1 MSFFKKALGDVAE
14 AFGDVILGQ
23 KGTRGARIGAS
34 IGGAFGGTGGAAVG
48 SVVGS
53 SLSSSIASGSKG
65 QEAVS
70 SPTPKQSPVYAP
82 ESSVSGSGFPNI
94 YQPYTAGFT
103 SFPARIPPK
112 IRDITGIG
120 LGEIVEDIIPDIS
133 ISKFFGGMDPCAA
146 KMKKLVG
153 MRRNADG
160 TMCPSVTR
168 KQQMTLRK
176 MLEYLPIEEV
186 AYQAGVDVSTLA
198 RLVAKSMPA
207 RRRGI
212 SGSQLAT
219 AKRVNN
225 QILNMAGK
233 LGYNVTPKTKAQLG
247 CK

>member
-1 MSFFKKALGDVAE
+1 M
-14 AFGDVILGQ
+14 AFGFIGDIVEEIGEVLLPR
-23 KGTRGARIGAS
+23 GTRGQT
-34 IGGAFGGTGGAAVG
+34 IGGAIGGAVGGPTGAAIGGAVG
-48 SVVGS
+48 SN
-53 SLSSSIASGSKG
+53 LSSSIASGRAG

-70 SPTPKQSPVYAP
+70 SPTVSQSPTYAP
-82 ESSVSGSGFPNI
+82 ESSMSANGFGPV
-94 YQPYTAGFT
+94 YMPPRTAGFT
-103 SFPARIPPK
+103 PVPAK
-112 IRDITGIG
+112 TVRDIVTGVG
-120 LGEIVEDIIPDIS
+120 VGEVMDFIPDIN
-133 ISKFFGGMDPCAA
+133 ITKYFGSDPCAA

-153 MRRNADG
+153 TRRAADG
-160 TMCPSVTR
+160 TMCPTVTR

-207 RRRGI
+207 RRKGI

>member
-1 MSFFKKALGDVAE
+1 MAFDFISDVFESIGDV
-14 AFGDVILGQ
+14 VLGE
-23 KGTRGARIGAS
+23 KGSGQRTGKAVQIGATLAGAPPEVAAFS
-34 IGGAFGGTGGAAVG
+34 GKVATSYAAGGEGQAAT
-48 SVVGS
+48 ST
-53 SLSSSIASGSKG
+53 
-65 QEAVS
+65 
-70 SPTPKQSPVYAP
+70 PTVQQRAIYAP
-82 ESSVSGSGFPNI
+82 ESSMSGDRGQMV
-94 YQPYTAGFT
+94 YQPTITAGFRGLPSPT
-103 SFPARIPPK
+103 V
-112 IRDITGIG
+112 RDIGAGVGIG
-120 LGEIVEDIIPDIS
+120 EIMDIVPDIS
-133 ISKFFGGMDPCAA
+133 ISKFFGAADPCAA

-153 MRRNADG
+153 MRRDCNTGA
-160 TMCPSVTR
+160 MCPTVTR
-168 KQQMTLRK
+168 KQQNTLRK

>member
-1 MSFFKKALGDVAE
+1 M
-14 AFGDVILGQ
+14 
-23 KGTRGARIGAS
+23 
-34 IGGAFGGTGGAAVG
+34 
-48 SVVGS
+48 
-53 SLSSSIASGSKG
+53 
-65 QEAVS
+65 
-70 SPTPKQSPVYAP
+70 
-82 ESSVSGSGFPNI
+82 
-94 YQPYTAGFT
+94 
-103 SFPARIPPK
+103 
-112 IRDITGIG
+112 
-120 LGEIVEDIIPDIS
+120 EDIIPDIS

>member
-1 MSFFKKALGDVAE
+1 MAFGFISDVFESIGDV
-14 AFGDVILGQ
+14 VLGE
-23 KGTRGARIGAS
+23 KGSGQRTGKVAQIGATLA
-34 IGGAFGGTGGAAVG
+34 GAPPEVAAFTGKVATSYAAGGTGQAATDIYSRPG
-48 SVVGS
+48 FTPPYFPETQE
-53 SLSSSIASGSKG
+53 SGEQVQVYKPTYTAEFRG
-65 QEAVS
+65 LP
-70 SPTPKQSPVYAP
+70 SPTV
-82 ESSVSGSGFPNI
+82 
-94 YQPYTAGFT
+94 
-103 SFPARIPPK
+103 
-112 IRDITGIG
+112 RDIGAGIG
-120 LGEIVEDIIPDIS
+120 VGEIMDIIPDIS
-133 ISKFFGGMDPCAA
+133 ISKFFGAADPCAA

-153 MRRNADG
+153 MRRDPNTGA
-160 TMCPSVTR
+160 MCPTVTR
-168 KQQMTLRK
+168 KQQNTLRK

>member
-1 MSFFKKALGDVAE
+1 MAFGFLGDIVE
-14 AFGDVILGQ
+14 EIGEVILPR
-23 KGTRGARIGAS
+23 GTRGATLGA
-34 IGGAFGGTGGAAVG
+34 IAGAATGTGAATGAVLG
-48 SVVGS
+48 SG
-53 SLSSSIASGSKG
+53 LSSAIASGRQG
-65 QEAVS
+65 QEAVA
-70 SPTPKQSPVYAP
+70 SPTPKQSPRFAP
-82 ESSVSGSGFPNI
+82 ESALSSGGFPSVFR
-94 YQPYTAGFT
+94 PSFAGFPRVPNT
-103 SFPARIPPK
+103 AK
-112 IRDITGIG
+112 DIATGIG
-120 LGEIVEDIIPDIS
+120 VGEVIDLVPDIN
-133 ISKFFGGMDPCAA
+133 ISKFFGSADPCAD

-153 MRRNADG
+153 MRRTADG

-176 MLEYLPIEEV
+176 MLEFLPIEEV
-186 AYQAGVDVSTLA
+186 AFQAGVDVSTLA

>member
-1 MSFFKKALGDVAE
+1 MLGDTA
-14 AFGDVILGQ
+14 
-23 KGTRGARIGAS
+23 
-34 IGGAFGGTGGAAVG
+34 GGTAMD
-48 SVVGS
+48 
-53 SLSSSIASGSKG
+53 L
-65 QEAVS
+65 
-70 SPTPKQSPVYAP
+70 
-82 ESSVSGSGFPNI
+82 
-94 YQPYTAGFT
+94 
-103 SFPARIPPK
+103 
-112 IRDITGIG
+112 
-120 LGEIVEDIIPDIS
+120 IPDIN
-133 ISKFFGGMDPCAA
+133 ISKYFGSDPCAA
-146 KMKKLVG
+146 QMKKLVG
-153 MRRNADG
+153 MRRTADG

>member
-1 MSFFKKALGDVAE
+1 MAFGFIGDLVEGLGDV
-14 AFGDVILGQ
+14 VLGP
-23 KGTRGARIGAS
+23 KGTRGAS
-34 IGGAFGGTGGAAVG
+34 IGGAIGGAFGGQAGAASG
-48 SVVGS
+48 SVIGAG
-53 SLSSSIASGSKG
+53 LSSAIASGSKG
-65 QEAVS
+65 QEAVAT
-70 SPTPKQSPVYAP
+70 PTPAQSPRYSR
-82 ESSVSGSGFPNI
+82 ESALSGSNPGRI
-94 YQPYTAGFT
+94 YNPQMTFVPTNVP
-103 SFPARIPPK
+103 PAVKVIK
-112 IRDITGIG
+112 DV
-120 LGEIVEDIIPDIS
+120 LGDSLGGGAMDLVPDIS
-133 ISKFFGGMDPCAA
+133 ISKFFGDDPCMA

-153 MRRNADG
+153 MRRAADG

-168 KQQMTLRK
+168 KQQATLRK

-207 RRRGI
+207 RKRGI

>member
-1 MSFFKKALGDVAE
+1 MAFGFISDVFE
-14 AFGDVILGQ
+14 GIGDVILGE
-23 KGTRGARIGAS
+23 RGSGQRTGRVTQIGATLA
-34 IGGAFGGTGGAAVG
+34 GAPPEVASFAGKVGTAYASGGTGQAA
-48 SVVGS
+48 
-53 SLSSSIASGSKG
+53 AST
-65 QEAVS
+65 
-70 SPTPKQSPVYAP
+70 PTIQQRPVFAP
-82 ESSVSGSGFPNI
+82 ESAMSASGFPSV
-94 YQPYTAGFT
+94 YQPSYTAGFT
-103 SFPARIPPK
+103 PRLPSPTV
-112 IRDITGIG
+112 RDIGTAGAGAMAETI
-120 LGEIVEDIIPDIS
+120 LDIALPN
-133 ISKFFGGMDPCAA
+133 FFDSSDPCAK

-153 MRRNADG
+153 MRRDCNTGA
-160 TMCPSVTR
+160 MCPTVTR
-168 KQQMTLRK
+168 KQRNTLRK

>member
-1 MSFFKKALGDVAE
+1 MAFGFLGDIVE
-14 AFGDVILGQ
+14 EIGEVILPR
-23 KGTRGARIGAS
+23 GTRGATLGALAGSVTGIGTAK
-34 IGGAFGGTGGAAVG
+34 GAALG
-48 SVVGS
+48 SGVSRAIATGS
-53 SLSSSIASGSKG
+53 RG

-70 SPTPKQSPVYAP
+70 SPTPSQSPTYAP
-82 ESSVSGSGFPNI
+82 ESALSSSGSMQV
-94 YQPYTAGFT
+94 YQPYTAGL
-103 SFPARIPPK
+103 PRIPNTAK
-112 IRDITGIG
+112 DIATGIG
-120 LGEIVEDIIPDIS
+120 VGEIMDIIPDIS
-133 ISKFFGGMDPCAA
+133 ISKFFGADPCGA
-146 KMKKLVG
+146 KTKKLVG

-168 KQQMTLRK
+168 KQQATLRK

-198 RLVAKSMPA
+198 RLVAKSMPG

-212 SGSQLAT
+212 SGAQLAN

>member
-1 MSFFKKALGDVAE
+1 MAFGFLGDIVE
-14 AFGDVILGQ
+14 EIGEVILPR
-23 KGTRGARIGAS
+23 GTRGATLGAIAGAATGAS
-34 IGGAFGGTGGAAVG
+34 PATGAALGAGLSRAIATG
-48 SVVGS
+48 SR
-53 SLSSSIASGSKG
+53 G

-70 SPTPKQSPVYAP
+70 SPTPSQTPRFAP
-82 ESSVSGSGFPNI
+82 ESSLSSTMPGVYRP
-94 YQPYTAGFT
+94 QAPMTAGFAG
-103 SFPARIPPK
+103 FPRVPNTV
-112 IRDITGIG
+112 RDIATGIG
-120 LGEIVEDIIPDIS
+120 MGEVMDIIPDIS
-133 ISKFFGGMDPCAA
+133 ISKFFGAADPCTTT
-146 KMKKLVG
+146 KKLVG
-153 MRRNADG
+153 MRRTADG

-168 KQQMTLRK
+168 KQQATLRK

-198 RLVAKSMPA
+198 RLVAKSMPG

-212 SGSQLAT
+212 SGAQLAN

>member
-1 MSFFKKALGDVAE
+1 MAFGFISDVFE
-14 AFGDVILGQ
+14 GIGDVILGE
-23 KGTRGARIGAS
+23 RGSGQRTGRVTQIGATLA
-34 IGGAFGGTGGAAVG
+34 GAPPEVASFAGKVGTAYASGGTGQAA
-48 SVVGS
+48 
-53 SLSSSIASGSKG
+53 AST
-65 QEAVS
+65 
-70 SPTPKQSPVYAP
+70 PTIQQRPVFAP
-82 ESSVSGSGFPNI
+82 ESAMSASGFPSV
-94 YQPYTAGFT
+94 YQPSYTAVFT
-103 SFPARIPPK
+103 PRLPSPTV
-112 IRDITGIG
+112 RDIGTAGAGAMAETI
-120 LGEIVEDIIPDIS
+120 LDIALPN
-133 ISKFFGGMDPCAA
+133 FFDSSDPCAK

-153 MRRNADG
+153 MRRDCNTGA
-160 TMCPSVTR
+160 MCPTVTR
-168 KQQMTLRK
+168 KQQNTLRK

>member
-1 MSFFKKALGDVAE
+1 MAFGFIGDIVEGLGDV
-14 AFGDVILGQ
+14 VLGP
-23 KGTRGARIGAS
+23 KGTRGSSIGGA
-34 IGGAFGGTGGAAVG
+34 IGGAFGGTTGAAVG

-53 SLSSSIASGSKG
+53 GLSSSIASGRKG
-65 QEAVS
+65 QEAVAT
-70 SPTPKQSPVYAP
+70 PTPAQSPRYSA
-82 ESSVSGSGFPNI
+82 ESALSGSNPGGI
-94 YQPYTAGFT
+94 YNPQMTFVPSNVPPAVRVIKDVLGDTAGGAAMDF
-103 SFPARIPPK
+103 
-112 IRDITGIG
+112 
-120 LGEIVEDIIPDIS
+120 VPDIN
-133 ISKFFGGMDPCAA
+133 ITKFFGDDPCAA

-153 MRRNADG
+153 MRRTADG

-168 KQQMTLRK
+168 KQQATLRK